1 MKGNGPEE
9 SLGHPES
16 HKGNG
21 GLKAPGN
28 YQGTPEHAVAH
39 SNQETLGDPPAPQAV
54 KMAPMDMKC
63 QKAALAERRRET
75 GQKK

>member
-1 MKGNGPEE
+1 MKGSGPEE
-9 SLGHPES
+9 TLRKGSMP
-16 HKGNG
+16 KGNG
-21 GLKAPGN
+21 GLKSPGN
-28 YQGTPEHAVAH
+28 YQGTPEHGTAH

-63 QKAALAERRRET
+63 QKAALAERKRET